1 MTSIFRFSFLLCC
14 LLWLG
19 ACQPFSSSSNP
30 PHSSSPFL
38 SEVVPFNQDWQF
50 KKADEAITPEQ
61 ITQAWETISLPHTPQ
76 LEPEV
81 VNDQWQGIAWY
92 QKSFSVP
99 VEWLEQAV
107 FIRFEGA
114 MNATEV
120 WLNDEK
126 VGTHLGGY
134 LPFTFDLSPYLVSG
148 RNTLRVRLDNRDNDV
163 TGPKPLTLLDFNTYG
178 GLYRDVNLLVK
189 NPLMITF

>member
-1 MTSIFRFSFLLCC
+1 MVGSQIGLVTPTFSLFC
-14 LLWLG
+14 L
-19 ACQPFSSSSNP
+19 PFMSSSNP

-50 KKADEAITPEQ
+50 KKADEALTPEQ
-61 ITQAWETISLPHTPQ
+61 IAQAWENIALPHTPR

-99 VEWLEQAV
+99 AEWLEQAV

-120 WLNDEK
+120 WLNNEK

-134 LPFTFDLSPYLVSG
+134 LPFTPPYCCTQ
-148 RNTLRVRLDNRDNDV
+148 RW
-163 TGPKPLTLLDFNTYG
+163 
-178 GLYRDVNLLVK
+178 
-189 NPLMITF
+189 